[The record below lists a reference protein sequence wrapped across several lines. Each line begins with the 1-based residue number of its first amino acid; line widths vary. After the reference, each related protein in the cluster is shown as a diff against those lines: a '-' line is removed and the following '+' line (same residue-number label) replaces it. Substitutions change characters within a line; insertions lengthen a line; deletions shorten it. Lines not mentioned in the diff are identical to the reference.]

1 MPKETRD
8 VLDWSGDEVVAWTKP
23 KWYEK
28 LAVLSIL
35 IPMGVI
41 FAIPPTPLRIGLS
54 VATVVAWYFLLMFI
68 IEDVKTWIITR
79 RIKRAAMRRWHIK
92 YAFQT
97 LFEKYPWLETYL
109 REVKKAEEL
118 GFPYVPDIVV
128 KDPATAEI
136 EIRRPPLTRWM
147 IPQQIQYSSIQQAES
162 LQPLEQPSLLPSQP
176 GREEQATWSGEGEEL
191 SSDLRPV
198 FEMIKQF
205 VNELSV
211 EETHALFRIMARL
224 KGYGMLPKE
233 HVAMQ
238 FVNLPL
244 QTLTK
249 YMERRRMPRTRK
261 RVAGMKR
268 RVILPTLK
276 RDLQISTV
284 ILMDALERFAK
295 DNPRHRGRVEEILRA
310 LTEPR
315 EEEQLENEEI

>member
-1 MPKETRD
+1 
-8 VLDWSGDEVVAWTKP
+8 
-23 KWYEK
+23 
-28 LAVLSIL
+28 
-35 IPMGVI
+35 
-41 FAIPPTPLRIGLS
+41 
-54 VATVVAWYFLLMFI
+54 VAWYFLLMFI
-68 IEDVKTWIITR
+68 IEDAKTWIITR
-79 RIKRAAMRRWHIK
+79 RIKKAAMRRWHIK

-109 REVKKAEEL
+109 REVKRAEEL

-136 EIRRPPLTRWM
+136 EIRRPPPTRWM
-147 IPQQIQYSSIQQAES
+147 IPQQTQYPSVQQAES
-162 LQPLEQPSLLPSQP
+162 LQPPEQPSLLPSQP
-176 GREEQATWSGEGEEL
+176 EEEQATWSGEGEEL

-224 KGYGMLPKE
+224 KGYGMIPKE
-233 HVAMQ
+233 YVAMQ

-249 YMERRRMPRTRK
+249 YMERGGMPRTPK
-261 RVAGMKR
+261 RVAGMKK
-268 RVILPTLK
+268 RVILPTLR

-284 ILMDALERFAK
+284 ILMDVLERFAR
-295 DNPRHRGRVEEILRA
+295 DYPRHRRKVEEILRA